1 MLSKRWTRRAIHLVA
16 VLAVGALCI
25 PAAAGASTSA
35 AKKATAGG
43 TLTVL
48 VANEIPSF
56 SPYPQRIGSLTQ
68 GGDRTFAVF
77 DTILKIDPKTNAP
90 VPNMGTV
97 TTDDGGSTWIMK
109 LKPDIKFSDGSPLNA
124 DAVVFTWKLLQDP
137 ANSFLSR
144 AVVGAARSF
153 RAVDAQ
159 TVEFKLVEPDGQ
171 FNQIFTDIPGVVLS
185 PTGYAAAGSPTA
197 YFQKPVAAG
206 PFMVESWQRDQ
217 QLTLVKNPNY
227 WNKPKPYLDKL
238 IFKIVPDRNTQTNLL
253 NQGQADVILLAR
265 GPQLIEAQK
274 NNNLQYADPTKQ
286 NGSYGLLS
294 NQAKAPGNDIR
305 WRQAMQT
312 AFDFKVSNQ
321 ILNGGLP
328 YGNKLQCMP
337 FGPASPLCAKDV
349 VLKYDPKKTQ
359 KLLDEYRADGNS
371 TDVTLLYNGADQGS
385 GVIMFG
391 EYVQQ
396 QLAKYGVKV
405 TLRNVTT
412 AQFTPIQQTQKDY
425 QVAISYIP
433 SATYPE
439 LRYYDF
445 YHSVGGTKGG
455 TDVPS
460 ANNAALDV
468 ALEKGRF
475 SVKRA
480 DQIAGWQEA
489 QRIYHKEAISTWMVP
504 QPLPTIALKTVN
516 FGPEQTINSSIIRF
530 DAVSTKAGK

>member
-1 MLSKRWTRRAIHLVA
+1 MLSTSRRGRATCLA
-16 VLAVGALCI
+16 TVLAIGTALFI
-25 PAAAGASTSA
+25 PASAGATPA
-35 AKKATAGG
+35 AKKAQAGG
-43 TLTVL
+43 TLTVI

-77 DTILKIDPKTNAP
+77 DTIMKIDPKTNAP
-90 VPNMGTV
+90 VPNMGNV
-97 TTDDGGSTWIMK
+97 TTDDGGTTWIMK

-124 DAVVFTWKLLQDP
+124 DAVVFTFKLLQDP

-144 AVVGAARSF
+144 AVVSAARSI
-153 RAVDAQ
+153 RAVDAT

-185 PTGYAAAGSPTA
+185 PTAYAAASSPTA
-197 YFQKPVAAG
+197 YFAKPVGAG
-206 PFMVESWQRDQ
+206 PFMVDSWQRDQ

-238 IFKIVPDRNTQTNLL
+238 IFKVVPDRNTQLNLL
-253 NQGQADVILLAR
+253 AQNQADMITLAR
-265 GPQLIEAQK
+265 GPQLVEAKK
-274 NNNLQYADPTKQ
+274 NSTFQFSDPTKQ
-286 NGSYGLLS
+286 NGSFGLIS
-294 NQAKAPGNDIR
+294 NEARAPGSDIR

-312 AFDFKVSNQ
+312 AFDFKVSNEV
-321 ILNGGLP
+321 LNGGLP
-328 YGNKLQCMP
+328 YPNTLTCMP

-349 VLKYDPKKTQ
+349 VSKYDPKKTQ
-359 KLLDEYRADGNS
+359 KLLDELRADGVS
-371 TDVTLLYNGADQGS
+371 TDVTLLFNGLDQS
-385 GVIMFG
+385 GNPAFG

-425 QVAISYIP
+425 QIAISYIP

-445 YHSVGGTKGG
+445 YHSSGGTKGG
-455 TDVPS
+455 TDVPN

-489 QRIYHKEAISTWMVP
+489 QRIYQKEAISAWMVP

-516 FGPEQTINSSIIRF
+516 FGTEQTINSPIIRY
-530 DAVSTKAGK
+530 DAMSTKAGK